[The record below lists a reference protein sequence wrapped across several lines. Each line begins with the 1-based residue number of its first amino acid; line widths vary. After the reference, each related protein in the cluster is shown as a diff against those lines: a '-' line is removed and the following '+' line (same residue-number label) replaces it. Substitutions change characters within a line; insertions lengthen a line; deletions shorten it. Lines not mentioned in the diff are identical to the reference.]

1 MLSLSLASVQC
12 TKGKCAKSFHVTCAL
27 QEGSGIFLDA
37 TIPDAEHEGES
48 VSILEQAKSSEAAA
62 QPFREAVVSEE
73 ASTVA
78 PATTMEG
85 GPAEQAAPSPPPA
98 AAPPAASTE
107 ASNSFVHLTILCR
120 THNPVRRIG
129 LSRSSSGCVSSRS
142 DRLHSPRRTGN
153 GKKPNGARRSCSPR
167 LTRSRRASG
176 SASRRPTV
184 TTTSRSTAS
193 SAKRSCC
200 TSLSMMGKSSR
211 AIRSDESE
219 WS

>member
-1 MLSLSLASVQC
+1 MQC

-48 VSILEQAKSSEAAA
+48 VSILEKAKSSEAAA
-62 QPFREAVVSEE
+62 TVAAAQSSAEAVTSEE
-73 ASTVA
+73 ASTLA
-78 PATTMEG
+78 PATTTEG

-129 LSRSSSGCVSSRS
+129 SSRSSVVL
-142 DRLHSPRRTGN
+142 RL
-153 GKKPNGARRSCSPR
+153 
-167 LTRSRRASG
+167 
-176 SASRRPTV
+176 V
-184 TTTSRSTAS
+184 E
-193 SAKRSCC
+193 
-200 TSLSMMGKSSR
+200 
-211 AIRSDESE
+211 I
-219 WS
+219 